1 MNSPDPASTHCPIFW
16 RCAPV
21 IFLLLWSSGFSFVK
35 LGLPYAEPLTFLAL
49 RYAIAVLVLIPLFVW
64 IRPSLPR
71 GRKQWI
77 PPIVTGLLIQSLY
90 FGLMYLSMT
99 LGASAG
105 AIALIMSLQPIL
117 VAVMAPLLLRE
128 KVGTVR
134 WLGLS
139 IGLTGAALA
148 ILAKSR
154 IESTSPVALSLAFGA
169 LAGIT
174 AGTLYEKRF
183 GQVFHPVTANLVQ
196 YVVGF
201 MSIFPLAL
209 MLENLRVAWTTN
221 LVISLGYLVIANSLV
236 SISLLL
242 GMIRRGEASQ
252 VSSLFFMVPPLA
264 ALVASLMLGEKM
276 SILAWT
282 GLAFAGTGVLIVQK
296 SNTVKPA
303 P

>member
-1 MNSPDPASTHCPIFW
+1 MTSSSAPASAPHPVFW
-16 RCAPV
+16 RFAPV

-49 RYAIAVLVLIPLFVW
+49 RYAIAVAVLIPLFAW

-71 GRKQWI
+71 GRKQWT
-77 PPIVTGLLIQSLY
+77 PLIVTGLLIQSLY
-90 FGLMYLSMT
+90 FGLMYLSMK

-117 VAVMAPLLLRE
+117 VAVMAPLLLNE
-128 KVGTVR
+128 KVGRIR
-134 WLGLS
+134 WLGLG
-139 IGLTGAALA
+139 IGLMGAAIV

-154 IESTSPVALSLAFGA
+154 IESMSIVALALAFGA
-169 LAGIT
+169 LGGIT

-183 GQVFHPVTANLVQ
+183 GQETHPVTANLVQ
-196 YVVGF
+196 YAVGF

-209 MLENLRVAWTTN
+209 LLEDLRIEWTVNL
-221 LVISLGYLVIANSLV
+221 LVSLSYLVIANSLV

-252 VSSLFFMVPPLA
+252 VSSLFFMIPPLA
-264 ALVASLMLGEKM
+264 ALVAWLMLGEKM
-276 SILAWT
+276 PLLAWL
-282 GLAFAGTGVLIVQK
+282 GLACAGIGVLIVQK
-296 SNTVKPA
+296 SGR
-303 P
+303 